1 MTLIA
6 SASSAPGRLRQE
18 VLVDGRFRL
27 VTDEPGHAGGT
38 DEGPSPHELLV
49 AALASCTATTVAA
62 YTGMKQWDVG
72 AIRVDVEYEPKA
84 EPRAFRVRIELERA
98 LDAEQRARLEKV
110 AEGCAVRRSLEAG
123 FDIRECVIADG
134 VGGCD

>member
-6 SASSAPGRLRQE
+6 SASSAPGQLRQDL
-18 VLVDGRFRL
+18 LVDGRFRL
-27 VTDEPGHAGGT
+27 VTDEPERAGGT

-72 AIRVDVEYEPKA
+72 AIRVDVEYEQKA
-84 EPRAFRVRIELERA
+84 EPRAFRVRIELEKPIDDER
-98 LDAEQRARLEKV
+98 RMRLEKV
-110 AEGCAVRRSLEAG
+110 AAGCAVRRSLETG
-123 FDIRECVIADG
+123 FDIRECVVAAG
-134 VGGCD
+134 VGDCA